1 MPVWA
6 LSPWPARTL
15 RYLASIHW
23 ILGQFTPAPSSVH
36 ARNCSERLYNVFV
49 IFFALLVVGSCIS
62 RVSATIQQV
71 IKLNSEAPLP
81 SAP

>member
-1 MPVWA
+1 M
-6 LSPWPARTL
+6 
-15 RYLASIHW
+15 
-23 ILGQFTPAPSSVH
+23 H

-71 IKLNSEAPLP
+71 IKLNSEVSDRKRTVGMYLKINKLLGLYHLFINNFWQKLLAERR
-81 SAP
+81 AC